1 MGWIPPG
8 ARWYLA
14 DIVEVVTVEGETEN
28 EVHTNTV
35 LIEADSPE
43 EAFQRA
49 VERGKAYEHTGTN
62 PDGKQLTSTFRG
74 LRDLNVIH
82 GEPVHGTELIY
93 SRRDGMTPD
102 ELDKWVST
110 KEELGVFAPIEP
122 PGGRD

>member
-14 DIVEVVTVEGETEN
+14 DIVEVITVEGETGN
-28 EVHTNTV
+28 VVHTNTV

-43 EAFQRA
+43 KACRRA
-49 VERGKAYEHTGTN
+49 IERGKEYEHTYTE
-62 PDGKQLTSTFRG
+62 PDGKRVITTFHG

-93 SRRDGMTPD
+93 SRRDDLTPE
-102 ELDKWVST
+102 ELEKWIST